1 LISLMVGMVGVARS
15 EGNKLPIFM
24 SYNPFLLT
32 NGITLKTYPSLLM
45 LKTSKLSGKN
55 NLLL

>member
-1 LISLMVGMVGVARS
+1 MVGMVEDSRS
-15 EGNKLPIFM
+15 EWNKLPFFM

-32 NGITLKTYPSLLM
+32 NGITPMANPSLFM
-45 LKTSKLSGKN
+45 LIASKLSGKN